1 MPDDLM
7 TQVRNLLDEGA
18 VPIALDELRGGRAV
32 EAMRVPRRRTPLLAL
47 AAGVVCATAVAFGIA
62 AVTNDNGN
70 HAPHPTA
77 ESIGP
82 QAQGIARESC
92 VVRSTGTPGCDAT
105 PEQAAPLLGV
115 LPQDPH
121 QIPEG
126 WSVAR
131 QDLRIY
137 KLPEPAVNGTVYFQL
152 WVPDGSQQNADGFY
166 DTYIQLRQRP
176 QQPNESEPHT
186 CPGAA
191 RQTLSNG
198 SQACFSDRL
207 VQPESSARQLQA
219 EWIHDGIWFV
229 LEGNSV
235 TSAQFEST
243 LNSIG

>member
-1 MPDDLM
+1 MRDDLM
-7 TQVRNLLDEGA
+7 AQVRNLLDQGA
-18 VPIALDELRGGRAV
+18 VPIAIDELRSGHVV
-32 EAMRVPRRRTPLLAL
+32 EAVRAPRRRTPLLAV
-47 AAGVVCATAVAFGIA
+47 AAGIVCATALAFGIA

-70 HAPHPTA
+70 YAPHPTA
-77 ESIGP
+77 ESNGP
-82 QAQGIARESC
+82 LAQGIAREGC

-115 LPQDPH
+115 LPRDPA

-137 KLPEPAVNGTVYFQL
+137 ELPEPAVNGTVYFQL
-152 WVPDGSQQNADGFY
+152 WIPDGSQQNADGFY

-176 QQPNESEPHT
+176 QQPNESEPPT

-191 RQTLSNG
+191 LETLSNG
-198 SQACFSDRL
+198 SQACLTDLSI
-207 VQPESSARQLQA
+207 QPGSSTVNFQA
-219 EWIHDGIWFV
+219 EWIHDGIWFA

-235 TSAQFEST
+235 TPAQFEST